1 MAGEREQVTRSDVA
15 EAVRAMAGFP
25 WQEMLDVQ
33 RETAEALR
41 AIRED
46 RARPAGDG
54 ADGEE
59 ASPTQAAIA
68 AANSTAAIV
77 AALEDVSAMEV
88 ATRTAVY
95 ECSGRLDR
103 CAYLLDTV
111 LSAIEGVRRG
121 IRFWGA
127 VVSLLIA
134 LSAADE
140 IRWLALLLWRY
151 WS

>member
-15 EAVRAMAGFP
+15 EAVRAMASFP

-46 RARPAGDG
+46 RESGETAG
-54 ADGEE
+54 
-59 ASPTQAAIA
+59 TRAAIA

-77 AALEDVSAMEV
+77 SALEDVSAMEV
-88 ATRTAVY
+88 STRSAVF
-95 ECSGRLDR
+95 ECSGRLER
-103 CAYLLDTV
+103 CANALDS
-111 LSAIEGVRRG
+111 LRSGVDGARRG
-121 IRFWGA
+121 IRFWGV

-140 IRWLALLLWRY
+140 IRWLVAWWQH